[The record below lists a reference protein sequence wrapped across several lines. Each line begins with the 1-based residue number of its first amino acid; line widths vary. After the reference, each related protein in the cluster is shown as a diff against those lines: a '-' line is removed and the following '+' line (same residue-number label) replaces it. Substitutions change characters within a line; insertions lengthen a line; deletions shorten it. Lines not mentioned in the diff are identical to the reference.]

1 VHLSLLERY
10 RRKRQLALLRRII
23 ILLFML
29 ILPGIFYI
37 ILMICWI
44 IFNSIPSYS
53 FKIITLIE
61 SLGHT
66 GAVITIFISNS
77 RIRRQFY
84 HKRKILIQKK
94 KLNKIQEENYDII
107 SLKTPIKKQTIKQSS
122 FTLEN
127 IVEN

>member
-1 VHLSLLERY
+1 
-10 RRKRQLALLRRII
+10 
-23 ILLFML
+23 ML
-29 ILPGIFYI
+29 ILPGIFYL
-37 ILMICWI
+37 ILILCWI
-44 IFNSIPSYS
+44 IFDSLPSYS

-61 SLGHT
+61 SVGHT

-84 HKRKILIQKK
+84 KKRKVLIQKRI
-94 KLNKIQEENYDII
+94 KLKEIQEENDDII
-107 SLKTPIKKQTIKQSS
+107 SLKTPIKKVTVKQSS

>member
-1 VHLSLLERY
+1 
-10 RRKRQLALLRRII
+10 
-23 ILLFML
+23 
-29 ILPGIFYI
+29 
-37 ILMICWI
+37 MICWI
-44 IFNSIPSYS
+44 IFDSIPSYS

-77 RIRRQFY
+77 RIRRQLY